1 MTKCCVCCDGLA
13 VSIKLLQVTL
23 HNLVKSL
30 ETNSSLKTIRK
41 CQKRYACV
49 KYSVSDL
56 VSMSWDMQKVIILVA
71 KLSYGPLIV
80 SFHFPMTEWA
90 FTSLVTWQELTC
102 FGEGGRRGA
111 TTTTPIN
118 VKTVSGINMQAL
130 ISREGMRCI
139 KLGRRCVCQSTLM
152 LSLTKPSSCN

>member
-1 MTKCCVCCDGLA
+1 M
-13 VSIKLLQVTL
+13 SIKLLQVTL

-41 CQKRYACV
+41 HQKRYACV
-49 KYSVSDL
+49 KYSVSDF
-56 VSMSWDMQKVIILVA
+56 VSMSWDMQKNHNISSKT
-71 KLSYGPLIV
+71 KLWSFNCELSFSHDRV
-80 SFHFPMTEWA
+80 SVRQSSHLAGTHLFW
-90 FTSLVTWQELTC
+90 
-102 FGEGGRRGA
+102 GGGRRGA

-152 LSLTKPSSCN
+152 LSLKKPSSRN